1 LTISS
6 DEEEEDRIKKTGNT
20 NSNAIISNLNNA
32 FNDDMDT
39 ILDKEPIIT
48 NTSVPSLY
56 DDIMDEE
63 DSIGDVLYDT
73 WVMRALQLTY

>member
-48 NTSVPSLY
+48 NTPVPSLY

-73 WVMRALQLTY
+73 WVMRARYN

>member
-6 DEEEEDRIKKTGNT
+6 DEEEEDRIKKMGNT

-48 NTSVPSLY
+48 NTPVPNLY

-63 DSIGDVLYDT
+63 DSIGDVLHE
-73 WVMRALQLTY
+73 